1 MISVCRFI
9 ENYMEVL
16 NVELKTYKCY
26 SGKKQMPWGK
36 GTVVKDA
43 RGLVFLGGVTAGTDI
58 YDPRA
63 PDFLEKKMVVRDPGE
78 QWRNVL
84 EKIKINLEELGTS
97 LDNIIKMTFYVKGPF
112 SNGVGRSPNNRQDI
126 LDAFFLEYCPKLANS
141 NNPPPSELIGVASL
155 AHPDMIIEIVVVAA
169 LPD

>member
-1 MISVCRFI
+1 M
-9 ENYMEVL
+9 
-16 NVELKTYKCY
+16 ELKTYKCY
-26 SGKKQMPWGK
+26 YGNKLMPWGK

-43 RGLVFLGGVTAGTDI
+43 KGLVFLGGVTAGTES

-63 PDFLEKKMVVRDPGE
+63 PDFLEKKMVVQDPAA

-84 EKIKINLEELGTS
+84 EKIKANLEELGTS
-97 LDNIIKMTFYVKGPF
+97 LDNIVKMTFYVKGPF
-112 SNGVGRSPNNRQDI
+112 PNGVDRSPNNRQDV
-126 LDAFFLEYCPKLANS
+126 LDAFFKEHCPRLAND

-155 AHPDMIIEIVVVAA
+155 AHPDMVIEIVVVAA

>member
-1 MISVCRFI
+1 
-9 ENYMEVL
+9 
-16 NVELKTYKCY
+16 VELKNYKCY

-36 GTVVKDA
+36 ATVVKDS
-43 RGLVFLGGVTAGTDI
+43 RGLAFLGGITAGTEI

-63 PDFLEKKMVVRDPGE
+63 QDFLEKKMVVQDPGE

-84 EKIKINLEELGTS
+84 EKIKTNLEELGTS

-112 SNGVGRSPNNRQDI
+112 PNGVGRSPNNRQDVME
-126 LDAFFLEYCPKLANS
+126 AFFRENCPKLTS
-141 NNPPPSELIGVASL
+141 NNYPPPSELIGVASL